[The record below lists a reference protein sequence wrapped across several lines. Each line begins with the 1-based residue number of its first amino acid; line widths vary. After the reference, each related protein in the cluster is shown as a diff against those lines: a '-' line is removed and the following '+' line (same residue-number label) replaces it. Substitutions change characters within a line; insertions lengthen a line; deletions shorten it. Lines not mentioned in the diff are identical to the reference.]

1 MRKPSPQAVKAQKYL
16 DKFPVTSPKALQHK
30 FGISYQ
36 VAYNLTKGRQRREA
50 EQDLELHNLSKTLS
64 PERTVITGITGKQY
78 EPMNF
83 TVPLFETPFSVEEV
97 LQKAEEDEVNSPAHY
112 TVGGIEVID
121 FIEAKKLNYRL
132 GNVIKYICR
141 ADHKGKKLQDLQKAI
156 WYLNRE
162 IEKLIG

>member
-36 VAYNLTKGRQRREA
+36 VAYNLTKGRRRRETSQPQLT
-50 EQDLELHNLSKTLS
+50 EFKTQEHN
-64 PERTVITGITGKQY
+64 IIQGYTGKQY
-78 EPMNF
+78 EPMNI

-141 ADHKGKKLQDLQKAI
+141 ADHKGKKMQDLEKAK
-156 WYLNRE
+156 WYLERE
-162 IEKLIG
+162 IKSLKEN